1 MPEHG
6 SEQRINDFRG
16 KPMSILVTGTG
27 GGAGQSVLKAL
38 QDSGYRVIAADG
50 EVLAAGLYTTG
61 KGYVIPYANS
71 PTFIGRLLAICE
83 AEDVRLLFPGLDV
96 ELPVLARN
104 REAFARKGVTLA
116 VSEES
121 VVRIC
126 DDKLATA
133 DFLKAQGL
141 PFPRTR
147 TLCDFADDTLPYP
160 LILKPKVGGA
170 RSKGVR
176 TVRTATELARA
187 RAELDGSAFV
197 AQELIEGPEYT
208 CGTLTLN
215 GHCTGAIVLRRQLR
229 DGDTYKAFVERD
241 AMLEAFVIDVANR
254 LQPFGSCNFQ
264 LRVRDGVPFLFE
276 FNARCSGTTYCRAL
290 AGFNEPK
297 MIADFI
303 LKGTAPAFEVRPI
316 TVLRYWKE
324 LVVENE
330 TVAACEA
337 NREVDR
343 RAGLL

>member
-1 MPEHG
+1 M
-6 SEQRINDFRG
+6 R
-16 KPMSILVTGTG
+16 ILVTGTG

-38 QDSGYRVIAADG
+38 QDSDYRVIAADS
-50 EVLAAGLYTTG
+50 EVLATGLYTTG

-71 PTFIGRLLAICE
+71 PIFIERLLAICA
-83 AEDVRLLFPGLDV
+83 AEGVRLLFPGLDA

-104 REAFARKGVTLA
+104 RAAFARNGVTLV

-133 DFLKAQGL
+133 DFLDAQGL
-141 PFPRTR
+141 PFPRTW
-147 TLCDFADDTLPYP
+147 TLCDFTGDAVPFP
-160 LILKPKVGGA
+160 IILKPKVGGA

-176 TVRTATELARA
+176 TVRTAAELAKA
-187 RAELDGSAFV
+187 RGELDGTAFV

-215 GHCTGAIVLRRQLR
+215 GSCAGAIVMRRILR

-241 AMLEAFVIDVANR
+241 VMLEAFVMEVANR
-254 LQPFGSCNFQ
+254 LQPFGPCNFQ
-264 LRVRDGVPFLFE
+264 LRLRDGVPYLFE

-303 LKGTAPAFEVRPI
+303 LKGVAPAFEVRPI

-330 TVAACEA
+330 TMAACEA
-337 NREVDR
+337 YREVNVC
-343 RAGLL
+343 AGLL

>member
-1 MPEHG
+1 MPAAEK
-6 SEQRINDFRG
+6 NDLLNS
-16 KPMSILVTGTG
+16 MSILVTGTG

-38 QDSGYRVIAADG
+38 QDADYRVVAADG
-50 EVLAAGLYTTG
+50 EALATGLYTTG

-71 PTFIGRLLAICE
+71 PRFIERLLAICE
-83 AEDVRLLFPGLDV
+83 AEGVRLIFPGLDA
-96 ELPVLARN
+96 ELPVLARH
-104 REAFARKGVTLA
+104 REAFTRNGVTLV

-141 PFPRTR
+141 PFPRTW
-147 TLCDFADDTLPYP
+147 TLCDFEGDAVPFP

-176 TVRTATELARA
+176 VVKTDAELAKA
-187 RAELDGSAFV
+187 RTELDGAAFV

-208 CGTLTLN
+208 CGTLTLD
-215 GHCTGAIVLRRQLR
+215 GHCAGAIVLRRILR

-241 AMLEAFVIDVANR
+241 AMLEAFVMDVANR
-254 LQPFGSCNFQ
+254 LQPFGPCNFQ
-264 LRVRDGVPFLFE
+264 LRTRDGVPYIFE
-276 FNARCSGTTYCRAL
+276 FNGRCSGTTYCRAL
-290 AGFNEPK
+290 AGFNEPR

-303 LKGTAPAFEVRPI
+303 LKGTVPAFEVRPI

-324 LVVENE
+324 LVVDNE
-330 TVAACEA
+330 SVAACETGH
-337 NREVDR
+337 EVNI